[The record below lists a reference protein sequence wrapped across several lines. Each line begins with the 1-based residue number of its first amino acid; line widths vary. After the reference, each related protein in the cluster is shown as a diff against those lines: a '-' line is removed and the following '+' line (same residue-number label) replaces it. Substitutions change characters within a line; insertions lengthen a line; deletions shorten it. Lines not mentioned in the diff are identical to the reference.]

1 MTYFHQDRAYVFL
14 SRSSVLVYAAKKL
27 VANMEWC
34 TGSSFSFK
42 KINQRSNGVTNR
54 NVSSG

>member
-34 TGSSFSFK
+34 MVLKAGSSFSFK
-42 KINQRSNGVTNR
+42 KINQRSNDV
-54 NVSSG
+54 